1 VKIYL
6 HSDHPLRR
14 ICNNFTASYWMIL
27 LDLEGKRKTN
37 LENVG
42 SVDVRSQVL
51 VPLLIGL
58 WRTSVDASATYSRS
72 SAMKRWPRGWRSW
85 CKTSANT
92 SAEFSRHTCTT
103 ASDISANGPDG
114 RARRPALIGAT

>member
-51 VPLLIGL
+51 VPVSI
-58 WRTSVDASATYSRS
+58 A
-72 SAMKRWPRGWRSW
+72 
-85 CKTSANT
+85 
-92 SAEFSRHTCTT
+92 H
-103 ASDISANGPDG
+103 
-114 RARRPALIGAT
+114 RPVAHVGGCMGHIL